1 MRSYCSILMFLFY
14 FSLSSVAKCVAMA
27 APVDKK
33 ARAAQ
38 KFWEQRGA
46 ASVAEA
52 MEKS

>member
-1 MRSYCSILMFLFY
+1 M
-14 FSLSSVAKCVAMA
+14 AKCVAMA

-52 MEKS
+52 REKSWNFIEEAL